1 MDLNYQLQIVQQ
13 EIAQNNAMIQ
23 RHHHNNESVVN
34 ANHIRELRDRNYH
47 LIYIIKAIQE
57 AIQHGGHN
65 NNLHESLMHGHI
77 LQRAEYFKKNVQVG

>member
-23 RHHHNNESVVN
+23 RHHCNNESVVN
-34 ANHIRELRDRNYH
+34 ANHIRELQDRNYH
-47 LIYIIKAIQE
+47 LIYIIKAIEE
-57 AIQHGGHN
+57 AILHFGHN
-65 NNLHESLMHGHI
+65 NNIPEALMHGHI